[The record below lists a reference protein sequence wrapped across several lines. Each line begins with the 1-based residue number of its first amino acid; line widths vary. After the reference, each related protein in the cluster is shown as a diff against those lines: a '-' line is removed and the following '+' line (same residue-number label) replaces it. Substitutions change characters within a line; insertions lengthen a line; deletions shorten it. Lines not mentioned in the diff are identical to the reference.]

1 MLNFI
6 LFLQPFIRSMQTIIQ
21 LVSKETLIDIQQVVA
36 TIELLDE
43 GATIP
48 FIARYRKEKSG
59 TLDEVEIGLIKS
71 SIHKYREIEKR
82 KAAILKSIEEQG
94 KLSDELKE
102 KIDACFDAAVLED
115 IYLPYKPKR
124 KTKASVAKEKGLE
137 PLATIIFKQQDRDV
151 VSKAESFITEE
162 VTSVEDALQGARDI
176 IAEWINEDMIV
187 RGIVRQQFERHAM
200 VKTKV
205 AFGKEEDKEAQK
217 FRDYFDWEEPLKN
230 CPSHRLLA
238 MRRGEE
244 EGFLY
249 FHIAPDDEE
258 IQEILHHRVI
268 KGNNAAAEQV
278 AIALKDAYKRL
289 IKFSIEFE
297 FRNISKEKADKEAI
311 EVFVKNLRQLLM
323 APVLGQKPI
332 LALDPGF
339 QSGCKLVCLD
349 DKGALLEE
357 TVIYPH
363 PPQNKARDA
372 EDIVRGLMY
381 KYNINTIAVGNGT
394 AGRETEDWLNK
405 LHWDKKPMV
414 FSVNESGASIYSA
427 SDVARE
433 EFPDKDITV
442 RGAVSIGR
450 RLMDPLAE
458 LVKIDP
464 KSIGVGQ
471 YQHDVNQFLL
481 KQSLDDTVISCV
493 SQVGVNLNTAS
504 KHLLMYVAGLGQST
518 AENIVQY
525 RTQNNGFKSRKELLK
540 VNRLGDKIFEQ
551 AAGFLRIADA
561 ENPLDNSAVHPER
574 YALVEQMA
582 KDQNVSVNELLKS
595 KEVRKKIDLKKY
607 ITAEVGLPTLQDIL
621 KELEKPGRDPR
632 EEIQVF
638 EFDPTIKTIHDLHTG
653 MVVPGLVT
661 NITNFGCFVNIGVKQ
676 DGMIHISELANKF
689 IKDPNEVVKLQQA
702 VKVKVLEVDIA
713 RNRIQLSKK
722 QAE

>member
-1 MLNFI
+1 
-6 LFLQPFIRSMQTIIQ
+6 MQELIAI
-21 LVSKETLIDIQQVVA
+21 VAKETLIDIKQVQATVA
-36 TIELLDE
+36 LLDE
-43 GATIP
+43 GATLP
-48 FIARYRKEKSG
+48 FIARYRKEKTGS
-59 TLDEVEIGLIKS
+59 LDEVEIGLIKN
-71 SIHKYREIEKR
+71 SIQKYRDIEKR
-82 KAAILKSIEEQG
+82 KESILKSIGDQG
-94 KLSDELKE
+94 KLTDELTD
-102 KIDACFDAAVLED
+102 KIKTCFDAAILED

-124 KTKASVAKEKGLE
+124 KTKASIAKEKGLE
-137 PLATIIFKQQDRDV
+137 PLATLIYKQQERDV
-151 VSKAESFITEE
+151 VTKAADYITENVANE
-162 VTSVEDALQGARDI
+162 AEALQGARDI

-187 RGIVRQQFERHAM
+187 RAMVRRQFEQYA
-200 VKTKV
+200 VIKTKV
-205 AFGKEEDKEAQK
+205 AFGKEQDKEAQK
-217 FRDYFDWEEPLKN
+217 FRDYFEWEESLKH

-249 FHIAPDDEE
+249 LHIAPDEE
-258 IQEILHHRVI
+258 QILDILQNRVV
-268 KGNNAAAEQV
+268 KGNTAAAEQV

-311 EVFVKNLRQLLM
+311 DVFVKNLRQLLL

-349 DKGALLEE
+349 DKGSLLEE

-363 PPQNKARDA
+363 PPQNKSRDA
-372 EDIVRGLMY
+372 EDITRGLLY
-381 KYNINTIAVGNGT
+381 KYNIKTIAVGNGT

-405 LHWDKKPMV
+405 LHWENKPV
-414 FSVNESGASIYSA
+414 IFSVNESGASIYSA
-427 SDVARE
+427 SEVARE
-433 EFPDKDITV
+433 EFPDKDVTV

-471 YQHDVNQFLL
+471 YQHDVNQYLL
-481 KQSLDDTVISCV
+481 KQSLDETVVSCV

-525 RTQNNGFKSRKELLK
+525 RMQNGSFKTRKELLQ

-574 YALVEQMA
+574 YAVVELMA
-582 KDQNVSVNELLKS
+582 KDQNVSISELLNN
-595 KEVRKKIDLKKY
+595 KETRKKINLKNY
-607 ITAEVGLPTLQDIL
+607 TTNEVGLPTLEDIM

-632 EEIQVF
+632 AEIQAF
-638 EFDPTIKTIHDLHTG
+638 EFDATIKSIHDLHVG
-653 MVVPGLVT
+653 MIVPGLVT

-676 DGMIHISELANKF
+676 DGLIHISELANKF
-689 IKDPNEVVKLQQA
+689 IKDPNEAVKLQQA
-702 VKVKVLEVDIA
+702 IKVKIIDVDVA
-713 RNRIQLSKK
+713 RNRINLSKK

>member
-1 MLNFI
+1 
-6 LFLQPFIRSMQTIIQ
+6 MQTLFQ
-21 LVSKETLIDIQQVVA
+21 LVSKETLIDIQQVIA
-36 TIELLDE
+36 TLELLDE

-48 FIARYRKEKSG
+48 FIARYRKEKTG

-71 SIHKYREIEKR
+71 SAQKFRDIEKR
-82 KAAILKSIEEQG
+82 KTAILKSIEEQG
-94 KLSDELKE
+94 KLTDELKA
-102 KIDACFDAAVLED
+102 KIEACFDAVILED
-115 IYLPYKPKR
+115 IYLPFKPKR

-151 VSKAESFITEE
+151 ESKAETFITDD
-162 VTSVEDALQGARDI
+162 VLTIEDALQGARDI
-176 IAEWINEDMIV
+176 IAEWLNEDMMV
-187 RGIVRQQFERHAM
+187 RGIVRQQFERFATI
-200 VKTKV
+200 KTKV
-205 AFGKEEDKEAQK
+205 AAGKEEDKDAQK
-217 FRDYFDWEEPLKN
+217 YRDYFDWQEPLKS

-238 MRRGEE
+238 MRRGED

-249 FHIAPDDEE
+249 LHIAPEE
-258 IQEILHHRVI
+258 EQVLEVLYQRVI
-268 KGNNAAAEQV
+268 KANNAAAEQV

-289 IKFSIEFE
+289 MKFSIEFE
-297 FRNISKEKADKEAI
+297 FRSSSKEKADKEAI
-311 EVFVKNLRQLLM
+311 DVFVKNLRQLLM

-339 QSGCKLVCLD
+339 ASGCKLVCLD
-349 DKGALLEE
+349 ANGKLLDE

-363 PPQNKARDA
+363 PPINKVRDA
-372 EDIVRGLMY
+372 EEIVRAMLY
-381 KYNINTIAVGNGT
+381 KYNIQTIAVGNGT

-405 LHWDKKPMV
+405 LNWEKKPLI
-414 FSVNESGASIYSA
+414 FSVNENGASIYSA

-481 KQSLDDTVISCV
+481 KQSLDETVVSCV

-504 KHLLMYVAGLGQST
+504 KHLLMYVAGLGQTT

-525 RTQNNGFKSRKELLK
+525 RTQHGSFKTRKELLE

-574 YALVEQMA
+574 YKLVEQMA
-582 KDQNVSVNELLKS
+582 KDQRVGIAELLS
-595 KEVRKKIDLKKY
+595 NSEVRKSIDLKKY
-607 ITAEVGLPTLQDIL
+607 VTQEVGLPTLKDIF

-632 EEIQVF
+632 EAIQVF
-638 EFDPTIKTIHDLHTG
+638 EFDPTIKTINDVHVG

-676 DGMIHISELANKF
+676 DGLIHISELANKF
-689 IKDPNEVVKLQQA
+689 IKDPNEIVKLQQA
-702 VKVKVLEVDIA
+702 IKVKVLEVDIA

-722 QAE
+722 QAEKLLIKIKTQAFVF

>member
-1 MLNFI
+1 
-6 LFLQPFIRSMQTIIQ
+6 MQELIAIIA
-21 LVSKETLIDIQQVVA
+21 KETLIDIKQVQATVA
-36 TIELLDE
+36 LLDE
-43 GATIP
+43 GATLP
-48 FIARYRKEKSG
+48 FIARYRKEKTGS
-59 TLDEVEIGLIKS
+59 LDEVEIGLIKN
-71 SIHKYREIEKR
+71 SIQKYRDIEKR
-82 KAAILKSIEEQG
+82 KESILKSIVDQG
-94 KLSDELKE
+94 KLTDELTE
-102 KIDACFDAAVLED
+102 KIKTCFDAAILED

-124 KTKASVAKEKGLE
+124 KTKASIAKEKGLE
-137 PLATIIFKQQDRDV
+137 PLAALIYKQQERDV
-151 VSKAESFITEE
+151 VTKAADYITENVANE
-162 VTSVEDALQGARDI
+162 AEALQGARDI

-187 RGIVRQQFERHAM
+187 RAMVRRQFEQYA
-200 VKTKV
+200 VIKTKV
-205 AFGKEEDKEAQK
+205 AFGKEQDKEAQK
-217 FRDYFDWEEPLKN
+217 FRDYFEWEEPLKH

-249 FHIAPDDEE
+249 LHIAPDEE
-258 IQEILHHRVI
+258 QILDILQNRVV
-268 KGNNAAAEQV
+268 KGNTAASEQV

-311 EVFVKNLRQLLM
+311 DVFVKNLRQLLL

-332 LALDPGF
+332 LAIDPGF

-349 DKGALLEE
+349 DKGSLLEE

-363 PPQNKARDA
+363 PPQNKLRDA
-372 EDIVRGLMY
+372 EDITRGLLY
-381 KYNINTIAVGNGT
+381 KYNIKTIAVGNGT

-405 LHWDKKPMV
+405 LHWENKPV
-414 FSVNESGASIYSA
+414 IFSVNESGASIYSA
-427 SDVARE
+427 SEVARE
-433 EFPDKDITV
+433 EFPDKDVTV

-471 YQHDVNQFLL
+471 YQHDVNQYLL
-481 KQSLDDTVISCV
+481 KQSLDETVVSCV

-525 RTQNNGFKSRKELLK
+525 RTQNGSFKTRKELLQ

-574 YALVEQMA
+574 YAVVELMA
-582 KDQNVSVNELLKS
+582 KDQNVSINDLLKNN
-595 KEVRKKIDLKKY
+595 EIRKKIDLKKY
-607 ITAEVGLPTLQDIL
+607 ISNEVGLPTLEDIM

-632 EEIQVF
+632 EEIQTF
-638 EFDPTIKTIHDLHTG
+638 EFDPTIKTIQDLHVG
-653 MVVPGLVT
+653 MIVPGLVT
-661 NITNFGCFVNIGVKQ
+661 NITNFGCFLNIGVKQ
-676 DGMIHISELANKF
+676 DGLIHISELANKF
-689 IKDPNEVVKLQQA
+689 IKDPNEIVKLQQA
-702 VKVKVLEVDIA
+702 IRVKIIDVDVA
-713 RNRIQLSKK
+713 RNRINLSKK

>member
-1 MLNFI
+1 
-6 LFLQPFIRSMQTIIQ
+6 MQELIAI
-21 LVSKETLIDIQQVVA
+21 VAKETLIDIKQVQATVA
-36 TIELLDE
+36 LLDE
-43 GATIP
+43 GATLP
-48 FIARYRKEKSG
+48 FIARYRKEKTGS
-59 TLDEVEIGLIKS
+59 LDEVEIGLIKN
-71 SIHKYREIEKR
+71 SIQKYRDIEKR
-82 KAAILKSIEEQG
+82 KESILKSIGDQG
-94 KLSDELKE
+94 KLTDELTD
-102 KIDACFDAAVLED
+102 KIKTCFDAAILED

-124 KTKASVAKEKGLE
+124 KTKASIAKEKGLE
-137 PLATIIFKQQDRDV
+137 PLATLIFKQQERDV
-151 VSKAESFITEE
+151 VSKAADYITENVANE
-162 VTSVEDALQGARDI
+162 AEALQGARDI

-187 RGIVRQQFERHAM
+187 RAMVRRQFEQYA
-200 VKTKV
+200 VIKTKV
-205 AFGKEEDKEAQK
+205 AFRKEQDKEAQK
-217 FRDYFDWEEPLKN
+217 FRDYFEWEESLKH

-249 FHIAPDDEE
+249 LHIAPDEE
-258 IQEILHHRVI
+258 QILDILQNRVV
-268 KGNNAAAEQV
+268 KGNTAAAEQV

-311 EVFVKNLRQLLM
+311 DVFVKNLRQLLL

-349 DKGALLEE
+349 DKGSLLEE

-363 PPQNKARDA
+363 PPQNKSRDA
-372 EDIVRGLMY
+372 EDITRGLLY
-381 KYNINTIAVGNGT
+381 KYNIKTIAVGNGT

-405 LHWDKKPMV
+405 LHWENKPV
-414 FSVNESGASIYSA
+414 IFSVNESGASIYSA
-427 SDVARE
+427 SEVARE
-433 EFPDKDITV
+433 EFPDKDVTV

-471 YQHDVNQFLL
+471 YQHDVNQYLL
-481 KQSLDDTVISCV
+481 KQSLDETVVSCV

-525 RTQNNGFKSRKELLK
+525 RMQNGSFKTRKELLQ

-574 YALVEQMA
+574 YAVVELMA
-582 KDQNVSVNELLKS
+582 KDQNVSISELLNN
-595 KEVRKKIDLKKY
+595 KETRKKINLKNY
-607 ITAEVGLPTLQDIL
+607 TTNEVGLPTLEDIM

-632 EEIQVF
+632 AEIQAF
-638 EFDPTIKTIHDLHTG
+638 EFDATIKSIHDLHVG
-653 MVVPGLVT
+653 MIVPGLVT

-676 DGMIHISELANKF
+676 DGLIHISELANKF
-689 IKDPNEVVKLQQA
+689 IKDPNEAVKLQQA
-702 VKVKVLEVDIA
+702 IKVKIIDVDVA
-713 RNRIQLSKK
+713 RNRINLSKK

>member
-1 MLNFI
+1 
-6 LFLQPFIRSMQTIIQ
+6 MQTLFQ
-21 LVSKETLIDIQQVVA
+21 LVSKETLIDIQQVIA
-36 TIELLDE
+36 TVELLDE

-48 FIARYRKEKSG
+48 FIARYRKEKTG

-71 SIHKYREIEKR
+71 SAQKFRDIEKR
-82 KAAILKSIEEQG
+82 KTAILKSIEEQG
-94 KLSDELKE
+94 KLTDELKA
-102 KIDACFDAAVLED
+102 KIEACFDAVILED
-115 IYLPYKPKR
+115 IYLPFKPKR
-124 KTKASVAKEKGLE
+124 KTKASIAKEKGLE

-151 VSKAESFITEE
+151 ASKAVTFITDD
-162 VTSVEDALQGARDI
+162 VLTTEDALQGARDI
-176 IAEWINEDMIV
+176 MAEWLNEDMMV
-187 RGIVRQQFERHAM
+187 RGIVRQQFERFATI
-200 VKTKV
+200 KTKV
-205 AFGKEEDKEAQK
+205 AAGKEEDKDAQK
-217 FRDYFDWEEPLKN
+217 YRDYFDWQEPLKS

-238 MRRGEE
+238 MRRGED

-249 FHIAPDDEE
+249 LHIAPEE
-258 IQEILHHRVI
+258 EQVLEVLHQRVI
-268 KGNNAAAEQV
+268 KANNAAAEQV

-289 IKFSIEFE
+289 MKFSIEFE
-297 FRNISKEKADKEAI
+297 FRSSSKEKADKEAI
-311 EVFVKNLRQLLM
+311 DVFVKNLRQLLM

-339 QSGCKLVCLD
+339 ASGCKLVCLD
-349 DKGALLEE
+349 DNGKLLDE

-363 PPQNKARDA
+363 PPINKVRDA
-372 EDIVRGLMY
+372 EEIVRAMLY
-381 KYNINTIAVGNGT
+381 KYNIQTIAVGNGT

-405 LHWDKKPMV
+405 LNWEKKPLI
-414 FSVNESGASIYSA
+414 FSVNENGASIYSA

-481 KQSLDDTVISCV
+481 KQSLDETVVSCV

-504 KHLLMYVAGLGQST
+504 KHLLMYVAGLGQTT

-525 RTQNNGFKSRKELLK
+525 RTQHGSFKTRKELLE

-574 YALVEQMA
+574 YKLVEQMA
-582 KDQNVSVNELLKS
+582 KDQRVGIAELLNNS
-595 KEVRKKIDLKKY
+595 EVRKSIDLKKY
-607 ITAEVGLPTLQDIL
+607 VTQEVGLPTLKDIL

-632 EEIQVF
+632 EAIQVF
-638 EFDPTIKTIHDLHTG
+638 EFDPTIKTINDVHVG

-676 DGMIHISELANKF
+676 DGLIHISELANKF
-689 IKDPNEVVKLQQA
+689 IKDPNEIVKLQQA
-702 VKVKVLEVDIA
+702 IKVKVLEVDIA

>member
-1 MLNFI
+1 
-6 LFLQPFIRSMQTIIQ
+6 MQTLFQ
-21 LVSKETLIDIQQVVA
+21 LVSKETLIDIQQVIA
-36 TIELLDE
+36 TVELLDE

-48 FIARYRKEKSG
+48 FIARYRKEKTG

-71 SIHKYREIEKR
+71 SAQKFRDIEKR
-82 KAAILKSIEEQG
+82 KTAILKSIEEQG
-94 KLSDELKE
+94 KLTDELKA
-102 KIDACFDAAVLED
+102 KIEACFDAVILED
-115 IYLPYKPKR
+115 IYLPFKPKR
-124 KTKASVAKEKGLE
+124 KTKASIAKEKGLE

-151 VSKAESFITEE
+151 ISKAATFITDD
-162 VTSVEDALQGARDI
+162 VLTTEDALQGARDI
-176 IAEWINEDMIV
+176 IAEWLNEDMMV
-187 RGIVRQQFERHAM
+187 RGIVRQQFERFATI
-200 VKTKV
+200 KTKV
-205 AFGKEEDKEAQK
+205 AAGKEEDKDAQK
-217 FRDYFDWEEPLKN
+217 YRDYFDWQEPLKS

-238 MRRGEE
+238 MRRGED

-249 FHIAPDDEE
+249 LHIAPEE
-258 IQEILHHRVI
+258 EQVLEVLHQRII
-268 KGNNAAAEQV
+268 KANNAAAEQV

-289 IKFSIEFE
+289 MKFSIEFE
-297 FRNISKEKADKEAI
+297 FRSSSKEKADKEAI
-311 EVFVKNLRQLLM
+311 DVFVKNLRQLLM

-339 QSGCKLVCLD
+339 ASGCKLVCLD
-349 DKGALLEE
+349 ANGKLLDE

-363 PPQNKARDA
+363 PPINKVRDA
-372 EDIVRGLMY
+372 EEIVRAMLY
-381 KYNINTIAVGNGT
+381 KYNIQTIAVGNGT

-405 LHWDKKPMV
+405 LNWEKKPLI
-414 FSVNESGASIYSA
+414 FSVNENGASIYSA

-481 KQSLDDTVISCV
+481 KQSLDETVVSCV

-504 KHLLMYVAGLGQST
+504 KHLLMYVAGLGQTT

-525 RTQNNGFKSRKELLK
+525 RTQHGSFKTRKELLE

-574 YALVEQMA
+574 YKLVEQMA
-582 KDQNVSVNELLKS
+582 KDQGVSIAELLNNS
-595 KEVRKKIDLKKY
+595 EVRKSIDLKKY
-607 ITAEVGLPTLQDIL
+607 VTQEVGLPTLKDIF

-632 EEIQVF
+632 EAIQVF
-638 EFDPTIKTIHDLHTG
+638 EFDPTIKTINDVHVG

-676 DGMIHISELANKF
+676 DGLIHISELANKF
-689 IKDPNEVVKLQQA
+689 IKDPNEIVKLQQA
-702 VKVKVLEVDIA
+702 IKVKVLEVDIA

>member
-1 MLNFI
+1 
-6 LFLQPFIRSMQTIIQ
+6 MQELIAI
-21 LVSKETLIDIQQVVA
+21 VAKETLIDIKQVQATVA
-36 TIELLDE
+36 LLDE
-43 GATIP
+43 GATLP
-48 FIARYRKEKSG
+48 FIARYRKEKTGS
-59 TLDEVEIGLIKS
+59 LDEVEIGLIKN
-71 SIHKYREIEKR
+71 SIQKYRDIEKR
-82 KAAILKSIEEQG
+82 KESILKSIGDQG
-94 KLSDELKE
+94 KLTDELTD
-102 KIDACFDAAVLED
+102 KIKTCFDAAILED

-124 KTKASVAKEKGLE
+124 KTKASIAKEKGLE
-137 PLATIIFKQQDRDV
+137 PLATLIFKQQERDV
-151 VSKAESFITEE
+151 VSKAADYITENVANE
-162 VTSVEDALQGARDI
+162 AEALQGARDI

-187 RGIVRQQFERHAM
+187 RAMVRRQFEQYA
-200 VKTKV
+200 VIKTKV
-205 AFGKEEDKEAQK
+205 AFGKEQDKEAQK
-217 FRDYFDWEEPLKN
+217 FRDYFEWEESLKH

-249 FHIAPDDEE
+249 LHIAPDEE
-258 IQEILHHRVI
+258 QILDILQNRVV
-268 KGNNAAAEQV
+268 KGNTAAAEQV

-311 EVFVKNLRQLLM
+311 DVFVKNLRQLLL

-349 DKGALLEE
+349 DKGSLLEE

-363 PPQNKARDA
+363 PPQNKSRDA
-372 EDIVRGLMY
+372 EDITRGLLY
-381 KYNINTIAVGNGT
+381 KYNIKTIAVGNGT

-405 LHWDKKPMV
+405 LHWENKPV
-414 FSVNESGASIYSA
+414 IFSVNESGASIYSA
-427 SDVARE
+427 SEVARE
-433 EFPDKDITV
+433 EFPDKDVTV

-471 YQHDVNQFLL
+471 YQHDVNQYLL
-481 KQSLDDTVISCV
+481 KQSLDETVVSCV

-525 RTQNNGFKSRKELLK
+525 RMQNGSFKTRKELLQ

-574 YALVEQMA
+574 YAVVELMA
-582 KDQNVSVNELLKS
+582 KDQNVSISELLNN
-595 KEVRKKIDLKKY
+595 KETRKKINLKNY
-607 ITAEVGLPTLQDIL
+607 TTNEVGLPTLEDIM

-632 EEIQVF
+632 AEIQAF
-638 EFDPTIKTIHDLHTG
+638 EFDATIKSIHDLHVG
-653 MVVPGLVT
+653 MIVPGLVT

-676 DGMIHISELANKF
+676 DGLIHISELANKF
-689 IKDPNEVVKLQQA
+689 IKDPNEAVKLQQA
-702 VKVKVLEVDIA
+702 IKVKIIDVDVA
-713 RNRIQLSKK
+713 RNRINLSKK

>member
-1 MLNFI
+1 
-6 LFLQPFIRSMQTIIQ
+6 MQELIAI
-21 LVSKETLIDIQQVVA
+21 VAKETLIDIKQVQATVA
-36 TIELLDE
+36 LLDE
-43 GATIP
+43 GATLP
-48 FIARYRKEKSG
+48 FIARYRKEKTGS
-59 TLDEVEIGLIKS
+59 LDEVEIGLIKN
-71 SIHKYREIEKR
+71 SIQKYRDIEKR
-82 KAAILKSIEEQG
+82 KESILKSIGDQG
-94 KLSDELKE
+94 KLTDELTD
-102 KIDACFDAAVLED
+102 KIKTCFDAAILED

-124 KTKASVAKEKGLE
+124 KTKASIAKEKGLE
-137 PLATIIFKQQDRDV
+137 PLATLIYKQQERDV
-151 VSKAESFITEE
+151 VTKAADYITENVANE
-162 VTSVEDALQGARDI
+162 AEALQGARDI

-187 RGIVRQQFERHAM
+187 RAMVRRQFEQYA
-200 VKTKV
+200 VIKTKV
-205 AFGKEEDKEAQK
+205 AFGKEQDKEAQK
-217 FRDYFDWEEPLKN
+217 FRDYFEWEESLKH

-249 FHIAPDDEE
+249 LHIAPDEE
-258 IQEILHHRVI
+258 QILDILQNRVV
-268 KGNNAAAEQV
+268 KGNTAASEQV

-311 EVFVKNLRQLLM
+311 DVFVKNLRQLLL

-349 DKGALLEE
+349 DKGSLLEE

-363 PPQNKARDA
+363 PPQNKSRDA
-372 EDIVRGLMY
+372 EDITRGLLY
-381 KYNINTIAVGNGT
+381 KYNIKTIAVGNGT

-405 LHWDKKPMV
+405 LHWENKPV
-414 FSVNESGASIYSA
+414 IFSVNESGASIYSA
-427 SDVARE
+427 SEVARE
-433 EFPDKDITV
+433 EFPDKDVTV

-471 YQHDVNQFLL
+471 YQHDVNQYLL
-481 KQSLDDTVISCV
+481 KQSLDETVVSCV

-525 RTQNNGFKSRKELLK
+525 RMQNGSFKTRKELLQ

-574 YALVEQMA
+574 YAVVELMA
-582 KDQNVSVNELLKS
+582 KDQNVSISELLNN
-595 KEVRKKIDLKKY
+595 KETRKKINLKNY
-607 ITAEVGLPTLQDIL
+607 TTNEVGLPTLEDIM

-632 EEIQVF
+632 AEIQAF
-638 EFDPTIKTIHDLHTG
+638 EFDATIKSIHDLHVG
-653 MVVPGLVT
+653 MIVPGLVT

-676 DGMIHISELANKF
+676 DGLIHISELANKF
-689 IKDPNEVVKLQQA
+689 IKDPNEAVKLQQA
-702 VKVKVLEVDIA
+702 IKVKIIDVDVA
-713 RNRIQLSKK
+713 RNRINLSKK

>member
-1 MLNFI
+1 
-6 LFLQPFIRSMQTIIQ
+6 MQTLFQ
-21 LVSKETLIDIQQVVA
+21 LVSKETLIDIKQVAA

-48 FIARYRKEKSG
+48 FIARYRKEKTG
-59 TLDEVEIGLIKS
+59 TLDEVEIGLIKNNVQ
-71 SIHKYREIEKR
+71 KFRDIEKR
-82 KAAILKSIEEQG
+82 KTAILKSIEEQG
-94 KLSDELKE
+94 KLSDELKD
-102 KIDACFDAAVLED
+102 KINECYDASVLED
-115 IYLPYKPKR
+115 IYLPFKPKR
-124 KTKASVAKEKGLE
+124 KTKASIAKEKGLE
-137 PLATIIFKQQDRDV
+137 PLATLLYKQQERDV
-151 VSKAESFITEE
+151 ALKAEAFITDD
-162 VTSVEDALQGARDI
+162 VPTTEDALQGARDI
-176 IAEWINEDMIV
+176 IAEWINEDMII
-187 RGIVRQQFERHAM
+187 RGIVRQQFDLHAII
-200 VKTKV
+200 KTKV
-205 AFGKEEDKEAQK
+205 AFGKEEDKDAQK
-217 FRDYFDWEEPLKN
+217 FRDYFEWEEPLKN

-249 FHIAPDDEE
+249 FSILPDEE
-258 IQEILHHRVI
+258 QLLDILYNRVI
-268 KGNNAAAEQV
+268 KGKNAAAEQV

-289 IKFSIEFE
+289 MKFSIEIE
-297 FRNISKEKADKEAI
+297 FRNSSKEKADIEAI
-311 EVFVKNLRQLLM
+311 EVFIKNLRQLLL
-323 APVLGQKPI
+323 APVLGQKPL

-339 QSGCKLVCLD
+339 ATGCKLVCLD
-349 DKGALLEE
+349 DKGALLTE

-363 PPQNKARDA
+363 PPQNKSRDA
-372 EDIVRGLMY
+372 EDIVKGLMY
-381 KYNINTIAVGNGT
+381 KYHIHTIAVGNGT

-405 LHWDKKPMV
+405 LQWEQKPQI

-427 SDVARE
+427 SEVARE

-481 KQSLDDTVISCV
+481 KQSLDDTVVSCV

-518 AENIVQY
+518 AENIIQY
-525 RTQNNGFKSRKELLK
+525 RNTNGGFKSRKELLQ

-551 AAGFLRIADA
+551 AAGFLRITDA

-574 YALVEQMA
+574 YALVEEMA
-582 KDQNVSVNELLKS
+582 NDQKVSVADLLNH
-595 KEVRKKIDLKKY
+595 KEIRKQINLKKY
-607 ITAEVGLPTLQDIL
+607 ITNEVGLPTLQDIM

-632 EEIQVF
+632 EEIQAF
-638 EFDPTIKTIHDLHTG
+638 EFDATIKTIEDVRTG
-653 MVVPGLVT
+653 MIVPGLVT

-702 VKVKVLEVDIA
+702 IKVKVIEVDLL
-713 RNRIQLSKK
+713 RKRIQLSKK
-722 QAE
+722 QTE

>member
-1 MLNFI
+1 
-6 LFLQPFIRSMQTIIQ
+6 MQELIAI
-21 LVSKETLIDIQQVVA
+21 VAKETLIDIKQVQATVA
-36 TIELLDE
+36 LLDE
-43 GATIP
+43 GATLP
-48 FIARYRKEKSG
+48 FIARYRKEKTGS
-59 TLDEVEIGLIKS
+59 LDEVEIGLIKN
-71 SIHKYREIEKR
+71 SIQKYRDIEKR
-82 KAAILKSIEEQG
+82 KESILKSIGDQG
-94 KLSDELKE
+94 KLTDELTD
-102 KIDACFDAAVLED
+102 KIKTCFDAAILED

-124 KTKASVAKEKGLE
+124 KTKASIAKEKGLE
-137 PLATIIFKQQDRDV
+137 PLATLIYKQQERDV
-151 VSKAESFITEE
+151 VTKAADYITENVANE
-162 VTSVEDALQGARDI
+162 AEALQGARDI

-187 RGIVRQQFERHAM
+187 RAMVRRQFEQYA
-200 VKTKV
+200 VIKTKV
-205 AFGKEEDKEAQK
+205 AFRKEQDKEAQK
-217 FRDYFDWEEPLKN
+217 FRDYFEWEESLKH

-249 FHIAPDDEE
+249 LHIAPDEE
-258 IQEILHHRVI
+258 QILDILQNRVV
-268 KGNNAAAEQV
+268 KGNTAAAEQV

-311 EVFVKNLRQLLM
+311 DVFVKNLRQLLL

-349 DKGALLEE
+349 DKGSLLEE

-363 PPQNKARDA
+363 PPQNKSRDA
-372 EDIVRGLMY
+372 EDITRGLLY
-381 KYNINTIAVGNGT
+381 KYNIKTIAVGNGT

-405 LHWDKKPMV
+405 LHWENKPV
-414 FSVNESGASIYSA
+414 IFSVNESGASIYSA
-427 SDVARE
+427 SEVARE
-433 EFPDKDITV
+433 EFPDKDVTV

-471 YQHDVNQFLL
+471 YQHDVNQYLL
-481 KQSLDDTVISCV
+481 KQSLDETVVSCV

-525 RTQNNGFKSRKELLK
+525 RMQNGSFKTRKELLQ

-574 YALVEQMA
+574 YAVVELMA
-582 KDQNVSVNELLKS
+582 KDQNVSISELLNN
-595 KEVRKKIDLKKY
+595 KETRKKINLKNY
-607 ITAEVGLPTLQDIL
+607 TTNEVGLPTLEDIM

-632 EEIQVF
+632 AEIQAF
-638 EFDPTIKTIHDLHTG
+638 EFDATIKSIHDLHVG
-653 MVVPGLVT
+653 MIVPGLVT

-676 DGMIHISELANKF
+676 DGLIHISELANKF
-689 IKDPNEVVKLQQA
+689 IKDPNEAVKLQQA
-702 VKVKVLEVDIA
+702 IKVKIIDVDVA
-713 RNRIQLSKK
+713 RNRINLSKK

>member
-1 MLNFI
+1 
-6 LFLQPFIRSMQTIIQ
+6 MQELIAI
-21 LVSKETLIDIQQVVA
+21 VAKETLIDIKQVQATVA
-36 TIELLDE
+36 LLDE
-43 GATIP
+43 GATLP
-48 FIARYRKEKSG
+48 FIARYRKEKTGS
-59 TLDEVEIGLIKS
+59 LDEVEIGLIKN
-71 SIHKYREIEKR
+71 SIQKYRDIEKR
-82 KAAILKSIEEQG
+82 KESILKSIGDQG
-94 KLSDELKE
+94 KLTDELTE
-102 KIDACFDAAVLED
+102 KIKTCFDAAILED

-124 KTKASVAKEKGLE
+124 KTKASIAKEKGLE
-137 PLATIIFKQQDRDV
+137 PLATLIFKQQERDV
-151 VSKAESFITEE
+151 VSKAADYITENVANE
-162 VTSVEDALQGARDI
+162 AEALQGARDI

-187 RGIVRQQFERHAM
+187 RAMVRRQFEQYA
-200 VKTKV
+200 VIKTKV
-205 AFGKEEDKEAQK
+205 AFGKEQDKEAQK
-217 FRDYFDWEEPLKN
+217 FRDYFEWEESLKH

-249 FHIAPDDEE
+249 LHIAPDEE
-258 IQEILHHRVI
+258 QILDILQNRVV
-268 KGNNAAAEQV
+268 KGNTAAAEQV

-311 EVFVKNLRQLLM
+311 DVFVKNLRQLLL

-349 DKGALLEE
+349 DKGSLLEE

-363 PPQNKARDA
+363 PPQNKSRDA
-372 EDIVRGLMY
+372 EDITRGLLY
-381 KYNINTIAVGNGT
+381 KYNIKTIAVGNGT

-405 LHWDKKPMV
+405 LHWENKPV
-414 FSVNESGASIYSA
+414 IFSVNESGASIYSA
-427 SDVARE
+427 SEVARE
-433 EFPDKDITV
+433 EFPDKDVTV

-471 YQHDVNQFLL
+471 YQHDVNQYLL
-481 KQSLDDTVISCV
+481 KQSLDETVVSCV

-525 RTQNNGFKSRKELLK
+525 RMQNGSFKTRKELLQ

-574 YALVEQMA
+574 YAVVELMA
-582 KDQNVSVNELLKS
+582 KDQNVSISELLNN
-595 KEVRKKIDLKKY
+595 KETRKKINLKNY
-607 ITAEVGLPTLQDIL
+607 TTNEVGLPTLEDIM

-632 EEIQVF
+632 AEIQAF
-638 EFDPTIKTIHDLHTG
+638 EFDATIKSIHDLHVG
-653 MVVPGLVT
+653 MIVPGLVT

-676 DGMIHISELANKF
+676 DGLIHISELANKF
-689 IKDPNEVVKLQQA
+689 IKDPNEAVKLQQA
-702 VKVKVLEVDIA
+702 IKVKIIDVDVA
-713 RNRIQLSKK
+713 RNRINLSKK

>member
-1 MLNFI
+1 
-6 LFLQPFIRSMQTIIQ
+6 MQTLFQ
-21 LVSKETLIDIQQVVA
+21 LVSKETLIDIKQVAA

-48 FIARYRKEKSG
+48 FIARYRKEKTG
-59 TLDEVEIGLIKS
+59 TLDEVEIGLIKNNVQ
-71 SIHKYREIEKR
+71 KFRDIEKR
-82 KAAILKSIEEQG
+82 KTAILKSIEEQG
-94 KLSDELKE
+94 KLSDELKD
-102 KIDACFDAAVLED
+102 KINECYDASVLED
-115 IYLPYKPKR
+115 IYLPFKPKR
-124 KTKASVAKEKGLE
+124 KTKASIAKEKGLE
-137 PLATIIFKQQDRDV
+137 PLATLLYKQQERDV
-151 VSKAESFITEE
+151 ALKAEAFITDD
-162 VTSVEDALQGARDI
+162 VPTTEDALQGARDI
-176 IAEWINEDMIV
+176 IAEWINEDMII
-187 RGIVRQQFERHAM
+187 RGIVRQQFDLHAII
-200 VKTKV
+200 KTKV
-205 AFGKEEDKEAQK
+205 AFGKEEDKDAQK
-217 FRDYFDWEEPLKN
+217 FRDYFEWEEPLKN

-249 FHIAPDDEE
+249 FSILPDEE
-258 IQEILHHRVI
+258 QLLDILYNRVI
-268 KGNNAAAEQV
+268 KGKNAAAEQV

-289 IKFSIEFE
+289 MKFSIEIE
-297 FRNISKEKADKEAI
+297 FRNSSKEKADIEAI
-311 EVFVKNLRQLLM
+311 EVFIKNLRQLLL
-323 APVLGQKPI
+323 APVLGQKPL

-339 QSGCKLVCLD
+339 ATGCKLVCLD
-349 DKGALLEE
+349 DKGALLTE

-363 PPQNKARDA
+363 PPQNKSRDA
-372 EDIVRGLMY
+372 EDIVKGLMY
-381 KYNINTIAVGNGT
+381 KYHIHTIAVGNGT

-405 LHWDKKPMV
+405 LQWEQKPQI

-427 SDVARE
+427 SEVARE

-481 KQSLDDTVISCV
+481 KQSLDDTVVSCV

-518 AENIVQY
+518 AENIIQY
-525 RTQNNGFKSRKELLK
+525 RNTNGGFKSRKELLQ

-551 AAGFLRIADA
+551 AAGFLRITDA

-574 YALVEQMA
+574 YALVEEMA
-582 KDQNVSVNELLKS
+582 NDQKVSVADLLNH
-595 KEVRKKIDLKKY
+595 KEIRKQINLKKY
-607 ITAEVGLPTLQDIL
+607 ITNEVGLPTLQDIM

-632 EEIQVF
+632 EEIQAF
-638 EFDPTIKTIHDLHTG
+638 EFDATIKTIEDVRTG
-653 MVVPGLVT
+653 MIVPGLVT

-702 VKVKVLEVDIA
+702 IKVKVIEVDLL
-713 RNRIQLSKK
+713 RKRIQLSKK

>member
-1 MLNFI
+1 
-6 LFLQPFIRSMQTIIQ
+6 MQELIA
-21 LVSKETLIDIQQVVA
+21 LVAKETLIDQQQVQATVA
-36 TIELLDE
+36 LLDE

-48 FIARYRKEKSG
+48 FIARYRKEKTGS
-59 TLDEVEIGLIKS
+59 LDEVEIGWIKNC
-71 SIHKYREIEKR
+71 IQKYRDIEKR
-82 KAAILKSIEEQG
+82 KESILKSIEDQG
-94 KLSDELKE
+94 KLTDELKE
-102 KIDACFDAAVLED
+102 KIISCYDAAILED

-124 KTKASVAKEKGLE
+124 KTKASIAKEKGLE
-137 PLATIIFKQQDRDV
+137 PLATLIYKQQERDV
-151 VSKAESFITEE
+151 ITKATDFITENVANAE
-162 VTSVEDALQGARDI
+162 EALQGARDI

-187 RGIVRQQFERHAM
+187 RALVRRQFEQHA
-200 VKTKV
+200 VIKTKV
-205 AFGKEEDKEAQK
+205 AFGKEQDKEAQK
-217 FRDYFDWEEPLKN
+217 FRDYFEWEEPLKH

-249 FHIAPDDEE
+249 LHIAPDEE
-258 IQEILHHRVI
+258 QMLDILQHRVV
-268 KGNNAAAEQV
+268 KGNNAASEQV

-289 IKFSIEFE
+289 MKFSIEFE
-297 FRNISKEKADKEAI
+297 FRNSSKEKADKEAI
-311 EVFVKNLRQLLM
+311 DVFVKNLRQLLL

-339 QSGCKLVCLD
+339 VTGCKLVCLD
-349 DKGALLEE
+349 DKGTLLEDS
-357 TVIYPH
+357 VIYPH
-363 PPQNKARDA
+363 PPQNKTREA
-372 EDIVRGLMY
+372 EEIVRGLMY
-381 KYNINTIAVGNGT
+381 KYGIQTIAVGNGT
-394 AGRETEDWLNK
+394 AGRETEDWLQK
-405 LHWDKKPMV
+405 IKWERKPLI

-427 SDVARE
+427 SEVARE
-433 EFPDKDITV
+433 EFPDKDVTV

-471 YQHDVNQFLL
+471 YQHDVNQYLL
-481 KQSLDDTVISCV
+481 KQSLDETVVSCV

-525 RTQNNGFKSRKELLK
+525 RTQNGGFKNRKELLN

-551 AAGFLRIADA
+551 AAGFLRITDA

-574 YALVEQMA
+574 YALVERMA
-582 KDQNVSVNELLKS
+582 KDQNISIGDLLKN
-595 KEVRKKIDLKKY
+595 KDLRKKINIKNY
-607 ITAEVGLPTLQDIL
+607 VSNEVGLPTLEDIM

-632 EEIQVF
+632 EEIQAF
-638 EFDPTIKTIHDLHTG
+638 EFDPTIKTIHDLHIG

-676 DGMIHISELANKF
+676 DGLIHISELANKF
-689 IKDPNEVVKLQQA
+689 IKDPNEAVKLQQA
-702 VKVKVLEVDIA
+702 IKVKIIEVDIT
-713 RNRIQLSKK
+713 RNRINLSKK

>member
-1 MLNFI
+1 
-6 LFLQPFIRSMQTIIQ
+6 MQTLFQ
-21 LVSKETLIDIQQVVA
+21 LVSKETLIDIQQVIA
-36 TIELLDE
+36 TLELLDE

-48 FIARYRKEKSG
+48 FIARYRKEKTG

-71 SIHKYREIEKR
+71 SAQKFRDIEKR
-82 KAAILKSIEEQG
+82 KTAILKSIEEQG
-94 KLSDELKE
+94 KLTDELKA
-102 KIDACFDAAVLED
+102 KIEACFDAVILED
-115 IYLPYKPKR
+115 IYLPFKPKR

-151 VSKAESFITEE
+151 ISKAVTFITDD
-162 VTSVEDALQGARDI
+162 VPTIEDALQGARDI
-176 IAEWINEDMIV
+176 MAEWLNEDMIV
-187 RGIVRQQFERHAM
+187 RGIVRQQFERFATI
-200 VKTKV
+200 KTKV
-205 AFGKEEDKEAQK
+205 AAGKEEDKDAQK
-217 FRDYFDWEEPLKN
+217 YRDYFDWQEPLKS

-238 MRRGEE
+238 MRRGED

-249 FHIAPDDEE
+249 LHIAPEE
-258 IQEILHHRVI
+258 EQVLEVLYQRVI
-268 KGNNAAAEQV
+268 KANNAAAEQV

-289 IKFSIEFE
+289 MKFSIEFE
-297 FRNISKEKADKEAI
+297 FRSSSKEKADKEAI
-311 EVFVKNLRQLLM
+311 DVFVKNLRQLLM

-339 QSGCKLVCLD
+339 ASGCKLVCLD
-349 DKGALLEE
+349 ANGKLLDE

-363 PPQNKARDA
+363 PPINKVRDA
-372 EDIVRGLMY
+372 EEIVRAMLY
-381 KYNINTIAVGNGT
+381 KYNIQTIAVGNGT

-405 LHWDKKPMV
+405 LNWEKKPLI
-414 FSVNESGASIYSA
+414 FSVNENGASIYSA

-481 KQSLDDTVISCV
+481 KQSLDETVVSCV

-504 KHLLMYVAGLGQST
+504 KHLLMYVAGLGQTT

-525 RTQNNGFKSRKELLK
+525 RTQHGSFKTRKELLE

-574 YALVEQMA
+574 YKLVEQMA
-582 KDQNVSVNELLKS
+582 KDQRVGIAELLNNS
-595 KEVRKKIDLKKY
+595 EVRKSIDLKKY
-607 ITAEVGLPTLQDIL
+607 VTQEVGLPTLKDIF

-632 EEIQVF
+632 EAIQVF
-638 EFDPTIKTIHDLHTG
+638 EFDPTIKTINDVHIG

-676 DGMIHISELANKF
+676 DGLIHISELANKF
-689 IKDPNEVVKLQQA
+689 IKDPNEIVKLQQA
-702 VKVKVLEVDIA
+702 IKVKVLEVDIA

>member
-1 MLNFI
+1 
-6 LFLQPFIRSMQTIIQ
+6 MQELIAI
-21 LVSKETLIDIQQVVA
+21 VAKETLIDIKQVQATVA
-36 TIELLDE
+36 LLDE
-43 GATIP
+43 GATLP
-48 FIARYRKEKSG
+48 FIARYRKEKTGS
-59 TLDEVEIGLIKS
+59 LDEVEIGLIKN
-71 SIHKYREIEKR
+71 SIQKYRDIEKR
-82 KAAILKSIEEQG
+82 KESILKSIGDQG
-94 KLSDELKE
+94 KLTDELTE
-102 KIDACFDAAVLED
+102 KIKTCFDAAILED

-124 KTKASVAKEKGLE
+124 KTKASIAKEKGLE
-137 PLATIIFKQQDRDV
+137 PLATLIYKQQERDV
-151 VSKAESFITEE
+151 VTKAADYITENVANE
-162 VTSVEDALQGARDI
+162 AEALQGARDI

-187 RGIVRQQFERHAM
+187 RAMVRRQFEQYA
-200 VKTKV
+200 VIKTKV
-205 AFGKEEDKEAQK
+205 AFGKEQDKEAQK
-217 FRDYFDWEEPLKN
+217 FRDYFEWEESLKH

-249 FHIAPDDEE
+249 LHIAPDEE
-258 IQEILHHRVI
+258 QILDILQNRVV
-268 KGNNAAAEQV
+268 KGNTAASEQV

-311 EVFVKNLRQLLM
+311 DVFVKNLRQLLL

-349 DKGALLEE
+349 DKGSLLEE

-363 PPQNKARDA
+363 PPQNKSRDA
-372 EDIVRGLMY
+372 EDITRGLLY
-381 KYNINTIAVGNGT
+381 KYNIKTIAVGNGT

-405 LHWDKKPMV
+405 LHWENKPV
-414 FSVNESGASIYSA
+414 IFSVNESGASIYSA
-427 SDVARE
+427 SEVARE
-433 EFPDKDITV
+433 EFPDKDVTV

-471 YQHDVNQFLL
+471 YQHDVNQYLL
-481 KQSLDDTVISCV
+481 KQSLDETVVSCV

-525 RTQNNGFKSRKELLK
+525 RMQNGSFKTRKELLQ

-574 YALVEQMA
+574 YAVVELMA
-582 KDQNVSVNELLKS
+582 KDQNVSISELLNN
-595 KEVRKKIDLKKY
+595 KETRKKINLKNY
-607 ITAEVGLPTLQDIL
+607 TTNEVGLPTLEDIM

-632 EEIQVF
+632 AEIQAF
-638 EFDPTIKTIHDLHTG
+638 EFDATIKSIHDLHVG
-653 MVVPGLVT
+653 MIVPGLVT

-676 DGMIHISELANKF
+676 DGLIHISELANKF
-689 IKDPNEVVKLQQA
+689 IKDPNEAVKLQQA
-702 VKVKVLEVDIA
+702 IKVKIIDVDVA
-713 RNRIQLSKK
+713 RNRINLSKK

>member
-1 MLNFI
+1 
-6 LFLQPFIRSMQTIIQ
+6 MQELIAI
-21 LVSKETLIDIQQVVA
+21 VAKETLIDIKQVQATVA
-36 TIELLDE
+36 LLDE
-43 GATIP
+43 GATLP
-48 FIARYRKEKSG
+48 FIARYRKEKTGS
-59 TLDEVEIGLIKS
+59 LDEVEIGLIKN
-71 SIHKYREIEKR
+71 SIQKYRDIEKR
-82 KAAILKSIEEQG
+82 KESILKSIGDQG
-94 KLSDELKE
+94 KLTDELTE
-102 KIDACFDAAVLED
+102 KIKTCFDAAILED

-124 KTKASVAKEKGLE
+124 KTKASIAKEKGLE
-137 PLATIIFKQQDRDV
+137 PLATLIYKQQERDV
-151 VSKAESFITEE
+151 VTKAADYITENVANE
-162 VTSVEDALQGARDI
+162 AEALQGARDI

-187 RGIVRQQFERHAM
+187 RAMVRRQFEQYA
-200 VKTKV
+200 VIKTKV
-205 AFGKEEDKEAQK
+205 AFGKEQDKEAQK
-217 FRDYFDWEEPLKN
+217 FRDYFEWEESLKH

-249 FHIAPDDEE
+249 LHIAPDEE
-258 IQEILHHRVI
+258 QILDILQNRVV
-268 KGNNAAAEQV
+268 KGNTAASEQV

-311 EVFVKNLRQLLM
+311 DVFVKNLRQLLL

-349 DKGALLEE
+349 DKGSLLEE

-363 PPQNKARDA
+363 PPQNKSKDA
-372 EDIVRGLMY
+372 EDITRGLLY
-381 KYNINTIAVGNGT
+381 KYNIKTIAVGNGT

-405 LHWDKKPMV
+405 LHWENKPV
-414 FSVNESGASIYSA
+414 IFSVNESGASIYSA
-427 SDVARE
+427 SEVARE
-433 EFPDKDITV
+433 EFPDKDVTV

-471 YQHDVNQFLL
+471 YQHDVNQYLL
-481 KQSLDDTVISCV
+481 KQSLDETVVSCV

-525 RTQNNGFKSRKELLK
+525 RMQNGSFKTRKELLQ

-574 YALVEQMA
+574 YAVVELMA
-582 KDQNVSVNELLKS
+582 KDQNVSISELLNN
-595 KEVRKKIDLKKY
+595 KETRKKINLKNY
-607 ITAEVGLPTLQDIL
+607 TTNEVGLPTLEDIM

-632 EEIQVF
+632 AEIQAF
-638 EFDPTIKTIHDLHTG
+638 EFDATIKSIHDLHVG
-653 MVVPGLVT
+653 MIVPGLVT

-676 DGMIHISELANKF
+676 DGLIHISELANKF
-689 IKDPNEVVKLQQA
+689 IKDPNEAVKLQQA
-702 VKVKVLEVDIA
+702 IKVKIIDVDVA
-713 RNRIQLSKK
+713 RNRINLSKK

>member
-1 MLNFI
+1 
-6 LFLQPFIRSMQTIIQ
+6 MQTLFQ
-21 LVSKETLIDIQQVVA
+21 LVSKETLIDIKQVAA

-48 FIARYRKEKSG
+48 FIARYRKEKTG
-59 TLDEVEIGLIKS
+59 TLDEVEIGLIKNNVQ
-71 SIHKYREIEKR
+71 KFRDIEKR
-82 KAAILKSIEEQG
+82 KTAILKSIEEQG
-94 KLSDELKE
+94 KLSDELKD
-102 KIDACFDAAVLED
+102 KINECYDASVLED
-115 IYLPYKPKR
+115 IYLPFKPKR
-124 KTKASVAKEKGLE
+124 KTKASIAKEKGLE
-137 PLATIIFKQQDRDV
+137 PLATLLYKQQERDV
-151 VSKAESFITEE
+151 ALKAEAFITDD
-162 VTSVEDALQGARDI
+162 VPTTEDALQGARDI
-176 IAEWINEDMIV
+176 IAEWINEDMII
-187 RGIVRQQFERHAM
+187 RGIVRQQFDLHAII
-200 VKTKV
+200 KTKV
-205 AFGKEEDKEAQK
+205 AFGKEDDKDAQK
-217 FRDYFDWEEPLKN
+217 FRDYFEWEEPLKN

-249 FHIAPDDEE
+249 FSILPDEE
-258 IQEILHHRVI
+258 QLLDILYNRVI
-268 KGNNAAAEQV
+268 KGKNAAAEQV

-289 IKFSIEFE
+289 MKFSIEIE
-297 FRNISKEKADKEAI
+297 FRNSSKEKADIEAI
-311 EVFVKNLRQLLM
+311 EVFIKNLRQLLL
-323 APVLGQKPI
+323 APVLGQKPL

-339 QSGCKLVCLD
+339 ATGCKLVCLD
-349 DKGALLEE
+349 DKGALLTE

-363 PPQNKARDA
+363 PPQNKSRDA
-372 EDIVRGLMY
+372 EDIVKGLMY
-381 KYNINTIAVGNGT
+381 KYHIHTIAVGNGT

-405 LHWDKKPMV
+405 LQWEQKPQI

-427 SDVARE
+427 SEVARE

-481 KQSLDDTVISCV
+481 KQSLDDTVVSCV

-518 AENIVQY
+518 AENIIQY
-525 RTQNNGFKSRKELLK
+525 RNTNGGFKSRKELLQ

-551 AAGFLRIADA
+551 AAGFLRITDA

-574 YALVEQMA
+574 YALVEEMA
-582 KDQNVSVNELLKS
+582 NDQKVSVADLLNH
-595 KEVRKKIDLKKY
+595 KEIRKQINLKKY
-607 ITAEVGLPTLQDIL
+607 ITNEVGLPTLQDIM

-632 EEIQVF
+632 EEIQAF
-638 EFDPTIKTIHDLHTG
+638 EFDATIKTIEDVRTG
-653 MVVPGLVT
+653 MIVPGLVT

-702 VKVKVLEVDIA
+702 IKVKVIEVDLL
-713 RNRIQLSKK
+713 RKRIQLSKK

>member
-1 MLNFI
+1 
-6 LFLQPFIRSMQTIIQ
+6 MQELIAI
-21 LVSKETLIDIQQVVA
+21 VAKETLIDIKQVQATVA
-36 TIELLDE
+36 LLDE
-43 GATIP
+43 GATLP
-48 FIARYRKEKSG
+48 FIARYRKEKTGS
-59 TLDEVEIGLIKS
+59 LDEVEIGLIKN
-71 SIHKYREIEKR
+71 SIQKYRDIEKR
-82 KAAILKSIEEQG
+82 KESILKSIGDQG
-94 KLSDELKE
+94 KLTDELTD
-102 KIDACFDAAVLED
+102 KIKTCFDAAILED

-124 KTKASVAKEKGLE
+124 KTKASIAKEKGLE
-137 PLATIIFKQQDRDV
+137 PLATLIFKQQERDV
-151 VSKAESFITEE
+151 VSKAADYITENVANE
-162 VTSVEDALQGARDI
+162 AEALQGARDI

-187 RGIVRQQFERHAM
+187 RAMVRRQFEQYA
-200 VKTKV
+200 VIKTKV
-205 AFGKEEDKEAQK
+205 AFGKEQDKEAQK
-217 FRDYFDWEEPLKN
+217 FRDYFEWEESLKH

-249 FHIAPDDEE
+249 LHIAPDEE
-258 IQEILHHRVI
+258 QILDILQNRVV
-268 KGNNAAAEQV
+268 KGNTAAAEQV

-311 EVFVKNLRQLLM
+311 DVFVKNLRQLLL

-349 DKGALLEE
+349 DKGSLLEE

-363 PPQNKARDA
+363 PPQNKSKDA
-372 EDIVRGLMY
+372 EDITRGLLY
-381 KYNINTIAVGNGT
+381 KYNIKTIAVGNGT

-405 LHWDKKPMV
+405 LHWENKPV
-414 FSVNESGASIYSA
+414 IFSVNESGASIYSA
-427 SDVARE
+427 SEVARE
-433 EFPDKDITV
+433 EFPDKDVTV

-471 YQHDVNQFLL
+471 YQHDVNQYLL
-481 KQSLDDTVISCV
+481 KQSLDETVVSCV

-525 RTQNNGFKSRKELLK
+525 RMQNGSFKTRKELLQ

-574 YALVEQMA
+574 YAVVELMA
-582 KDQNVSVNELLKS
+582 KDQNVSISELLNN
-595 KEVRKKIDLKKY
+595 KETRKKINLKNY
-607 ITAEVGLPTLQDIL
+607 TTNEVGLPTLEDIM

-632 EEIQVF
+632 AEIQAF
-638 EFDPTIKTIHDLHTG
+638 EFDATIKSIHDLHVG
-653 MVVPGLVT
+653 MIVPGLVT

-676 DGMIHISELANKF
+676 DGLIHISELANKF
-689 IKDPNEVVKLQQA
+689 IKDPNEAVKLQQA
-702 VKVKVLEVDIA
+702 IKVKIIDVDVA
-713 RNRIQLSKK
+713 RNRINLSKK

>member
-1 MLNFI
+1 
-6 LFLQPFIRSMQTIIQ
+6 MQELIA
-21 LVSKETLIDIQQVVA
+21 LVAKETLIDQQQVQATVA
-36 TIELLDE
+36 LLDE

-48 FIARYRKEKSG
+48 FIARYRKEKTGS
-59 TLDEVEIGLIKS
+59 LDEVEIGWIKNC
-71 SIHKYREIEKR
+71 IQKYRDIEKR
-82 KAAILKSIEEQG
+82 KESILKSIEDQG
-94 KLSDELKE
+94 KLTDELKE
-102 KIDACFDAAVLED
+102 KIISCYDAAILED

-124 KTKASVAKEKGLE
+124 KTKASIAKEKGLE
-137 PLATIIFKQQDRDV
+137 PLATLIYKQQERDV
-151 VSKAESFITEE
+151 ITRATDFITENVANAE
-162 VTSVEDALQGARDI
+162 EALQGARDI

-187 RGIVRQQFERHAM
+187 RALVRRQFEQHA
-200 VKTKV
+200 VIKTKV
-205 AFGKEEDKEAQK
+205 AFGKEQDKEAQK
-217 FRDYFDWEEPLKN
+217 FRDYFEWEEPLKH

-249 FHIAPDDEE
+249 LHIAPDEE
-258 IQEILHHRVI
+258 QMLDILQHRVV
-268 KGNNAAAEQV
+268 KGNNAASEQV

-289 IKFSIEFE
+289 MKFSIEFE
-297 FRNISKEKADKEAI
+297 FRNSSKEKADKEAI
-311 EVFVKNLRQLLM
+311 DVFVKNLRQLLL

-339 QSGCKLVCLD
+339 VTGCKLVCLD
-349 DKGALLEE
+349 DKGTLLEDS
-357 TVIYPH
+357 VIYPH
-363 PPQNKARDA
+363 PPQNKTREA
-372 EDIVRGLMY
+372 EEIVRGLMY
-381 KYNINTIAVGNGT
+381 KYGIQTIAVGNGT
-394 AGRETEDWLNK
+394 AGRETEDWLQK
-405 LHWDKKPMV
+405 IKWERKPLI

-427 SDVARE
+427 SEVARE
-433 EFPDKDITV
+433 EFPDKDVTV

-471 YQHDVNQFLL
+471 YQHDVNQYLL
-481 KQSLDDTVISCV
+481 KQSLDETVVSCV

-525 RTQNNGFKSRKELLK
+525 RTQNGGFKNRKELLN

-551 AAGFLRIADA
+551 AAGFLRITDA

-574 YALVEQMA
+574 YALVERMA
-582 KDQNVSVNELLKS
+582 KDQNISIGDLLKN
-595 KEVRKKIDLKKY
+595 KDLRKKINIKNY
-607 ITAEVGLPTLQDIL
+607 VSNEVGLPTLEDIM

-632 EEIQVF
+632 EEIQAF
-638 EFDPTIKTIHDLHTG
+638 EFDPTIKTIHDLHIG

-676 DGMIHISELANKF
+676 DGLIHISELANKF
-689 IKDPNEVVKLQQA
+689 IKDPNEAVKLQQA
-702 VKVKVLEVDIA
+702 IKVKIIEVDIT
-713 RNRIQLSKK
+713 RNRINLSKK

>member
-1 MLNFI
+1 
-6 LFLQPFIRSMQTIIQ
+6 MQTLFQ
-21 LVSKETLIDIQQVVA
+21 LVSKETLIDIQQVIA
-36 TIELLDE
+36 TVELLDE

-48 FIARYRKEKSG
+48 FIARYRKEKTG

-71 SIHKYREIEKR
+71 SAQKFRDIEKR
-82 KAAILKSIEEQG
+82 KTAILKSIEEQG
-94 KLSDELKE
+94 KLTDELKA
-102 KIDACFDAAVLED
+102 KIEACFDAVILED
-115 IYLPYKPKR
+115 IYLPFKPKR
-124 KTKASVAKEKGLE
+124 KTKASIAKEKGLE

-151 VSKAESFITEE
+151 ISKAEIFIKDDVLT
-162 VTSVEDALQGARDI
+162 VEDALQGARDI
-176 IAEWINEDMIV
+176 IAEWLNEDMIV
-187 RGIVRQQFERHAM
+187 RGIVRQQFERFATI
-200 VKTKV
+200 KTKV
-205 AFGKEEDKEAQK
+205 AAGKEEDKDAQK
-217 FRDYFDWEEPLKN
+217 YRDYFDWQEPLKS

-238 MRRGEE
+238 MRRGED

-249 FHIAPDDEE
+249 LHIAPEE
-258 IQEILHHRVI
+258 EQVLEVLHQRII
-268 KGNNAAAEQV
+268 KANNAAAEQV

-289 IKFSIEFE
+289 MKFSIEFE
-297 FRNISKEKADKEAI
+297 FRSSSKEKADKEAI
-311 EVFVKNLRQLLM
+311 DVFVKNLRQLLM

-339 QSGCKLVCLD
+339 ASGCKLVCLD
-349 DKGALLEE
+349 ANGKLLDE

-363 PPQNKARDA
+363 PPINKVRDA
-372 EDIVRGLMY
+372 EEIVRAMLY
-381 KYNINTIAVGNGT
+381 KYNIQTIAVGNGT

-405 LHWDKKPMV
+405 LNWEKKPLI
-414 FSVNESGASIYSA
+414 FSVNENGASIYSA

-481 KQSLDDTVISCV
+481 KQSLDETVVSCV

-504 KHLLMYVAGLGQST
+504 KHLLMYVAGLGQTT

-525 RTQNNGFKSRKELLK
+525 RTQHGSFKTRKELLE

-574 YALVEQMA
+574 YKLVQQMA
-582 KDQNVSVNELLKS
+582 KDQGVSIVELLNNS
-595 KEVRKKIDLKKY
+595 EVRKSIDLKKY
-607 ITAEVGLPTLQDIL
+607 VTQEVGLPTLKDIL

-632 EEIQVF
+632 EAIQVF
-638 EFDPTIKTIHDLHTG
+638 EFDPTIKTINDVHVG

-676 DGMIHISELANKF
+676 DGLIHISELANKF
-689 IKDPNEVVKLQQA
+689 IKDPNEIVKLQQA
-702 VKVKVLEVDIA
+702 IKVKVLEVDIA